1 MADATTPTQT
11 PETPTDLRRMAWLWS
26 RFCRPYIWLIALA
39 LGLMVLQGSVLG
51 ALSYMMEP
59 MFDRV
64 LVGGEQDALWFV
76 GGGIFSLFVVR
87 AFANSGQ
94 RVTMKYVGQR
104 VASAMRM
111 DMLAHTLRLDA
122 DFHATHPP
130 GYMIERVQGDAQQIV
145 DGATGLLTGIGRDSV
160 ALIVLMIV
168 ALRIDPLWTLI
179 AVGGAPLVVAPSL
192 LVQGYIRRKSLQ
204 AREVAA
210 RMSLRLDEI
219 YQGISTVKLNRLE
232 RYQTHRY
239 GDDNRKRVETETKS
253 EFGRTLLP
261 GMIDII
267 TGLGFLGVLIYG
279 GAEIISG
286 EKTVGEFMSF
296 FTAMALAFD
305 PVRRLANLNGLL
317 KTVAASL
324 ERVQDIFAAEASI
337 TSPARPQKIAPGD
350 IVFDDVRVSFGE
362 ANALDGL
369 SFTAHRGETTAF
381 VGASGAGKSTI
392 FNALTR
398 LVPLAG
404 GRVTLGG
411 ADIAAAD
418 LSALRGMFSVVS
430 QDALLFDDSLRDN
443 VVFDTDITE
452 AALAAALD
460 DAHVSDFLPTLPQGL
475 DSPAGPRGSNLSG
488 GQRQRVAIARALL
501 RDAPVLLLDEA
512 TSALDAESE
521 VKVQAALD
529 RLSAG
534 RTTLIIAHRLST
546 IRGADRIVVMDRG
559 RAIEAGSHS
568 ELLAHGGAYARLHAL
583 QFKD

>member
-1 MADATTPTQT
+1 MADTPSTS
-11 PETPTDLRRMAWLWS
+11 PSDAARMRWLWT
-26 RFCRPYIWLIALA
+26 RFCRPYVWLIALA
-39 LGLMVLQGSVLG
+39 LAFMVVQGSVLG
-51 ALSYMMEP
+51 AISYMMEP

-64 LVGGEQDALWFV
+64 LVAGESDALWFV
-76 GGGIFSLFVVR
+76 GGGIFALFVIR
-87 AFANSGQ
+87 AVSNSGQ
-94 RVTMKYVGQR
+94 RVTMKYVGEKVQ
-104 VASAMRM
+104 AAMRM
-111 DMLAHTLRLDA
+111 EMLSHTLKLDA

-130 GYMIERVQGDAQQIV
+130 GYMIERVQGDALMIIT
-145 DGATGLLTGIGRDSV
+145 GATGLVTGIGRDTVS
-160 ALIVLMIV
+160 LIVLMIV
-168 ALRIDPLWTLI
+168 AINVDPLWTLI

-232 RYQTHRY
+232 GYQTGRY
-239 GDDNRKRVETETKS
+239 GGENKARVETETKS
-253 EFGRTLLP
+253 EFGRTLMP

-286 EKTVGEFMSF
+286 EKTVGQFMSF

-324 ERVQDIFAAEASI
+324 ERVQEILDETPSI
-337 TSPARPQKIAPGD
+337 SSPASPNALEPGD
-350 IVFDDVRVSFGE
+350 IVFDDVSVQFG
-362 ANALDGL
+362 AAFALNGL
-369 SFTAHRGETTAF
+369 SFTARKGQTTAL
-381 VGASGAGKSTI
+381 VGASGAGKSTV

-398 LVPLAG
+398 LVPLQG
-404 GRVTLGG
+404 GEVRLGCT
-411 ADIAAAD
+411 DITAAE
-418 LSALRGMFSVVS
+418 LSTLRGTFSVVS
-430 QDALLFDDSLRDN
+430 QEALLFDDSLRDN
-443 VVFDTDITE
+443 IVFDDTPSAEALD
-452 AALAAALD
+452 AALAN
-460 DAHVSDFLPTLPQGL
+460 AHVTDFLPSLPKGI
-475 DSPAGPRGSNLSG
+475 DSPAGPRGSNISG

-521 VKVQAALD
+521 VKVQAALET
-529 RLSAG
+529 LSEG
-534 RTTLIIAHRLST
+534 RTTLVIAHRLST
-546 IRGADRIVVMDRG
+546 IRDADKIVVMERG
-559 RAIEAGSHS
+559 RAVEEGTHD
-568 ELLAHGGAYARLHAL
+568 ELIAKGGAYARLHAL

>member
-1 MADATTPTQT
+1 MAHANTPINQA
-11 PETPTDLRRMAWLWS
+11 ETRTDLSRMAWLWS
-26 RFCRPYIWLIALA
+26 RFCRPYIWLIGLA

-64 LVGGEQDALWFV
+64 LVGGERDALWFV
-76 GGGIFSLFVVR
+76 GGGIFALFVLR

-94 RVTMKYVGQR
+94 RVTMKFVGQR

-111 DMLAHTLRLDA
+111 EMLAHTMRLDA

-145 DGATGLLTGIGRDSV
+145 DGAAGLVTGVGRDTV

-168 ALRIDPLWTLI
+168 ALRIDPVWTLI

-192 LVQGYIRRKSLQ
+192 LVQGYIRRKSMQ

-219 YQGISTVKLNRLE
+219 YQGMSTVKLNRLE
-232 RYQTHRY
+232 RYQANRY
-239 GDDNRKRVETETKS
+239 GDDNRRRVETETKS

-286 EKTVGEFMSF
+286 DKTVGQFMSF

-324 ERVQDIFAAEASI
+324 ERVQDIFAAEPRISAPAVPKPI
-337 TSPARPQKIAPGD
+337 TPGD
-350 IVFDDVRVSFGE
+350 IVFEDVRVAFGE

-369 SFTAHRGETTAF
+369 SFTARKGETTAF
-381 VGASGAGKSTI
+381 VGASGAGKSTV

-404 GRVTLGG
+404 GRATLGG
-411 ADIAAAD
+411 TDISD
-418 LSALRGMFSVVS
+418 VELTQLRGAFSVVS
-430 QDALLFDDSLRDN
+430 QEALLFDDSLRDN
-443 VVFDTDITE
+443 VVFDADVPE
-452 AALAAALD
+452 AALTAALD
-460 DAHVSDFLPTLPQGL
+460 DAHVSDFLPSLPRGL
-475 DSPAGPRGSNLSG
+475 DSPAGPRGSNISG

-534 RTTLIIAHRLST
+534 RTTLVIAHRLAT

-559 RAIEAGSHS
+559 RAIETGSHT
-568 ELLAHGGAYARLHAL
+568 ELLAKGGAYARLHAL